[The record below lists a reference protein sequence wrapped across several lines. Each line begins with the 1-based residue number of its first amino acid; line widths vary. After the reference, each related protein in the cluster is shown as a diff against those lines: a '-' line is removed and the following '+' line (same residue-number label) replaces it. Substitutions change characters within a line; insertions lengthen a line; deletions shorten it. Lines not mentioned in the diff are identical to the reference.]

1 MPVGGK
7 LGKAALAANTDTDLY
22 TVPTG
27 LVATANVCFVNRT
40 AAPIAVRLA
49 VRTGAIADA
58 DYLEYGVSIPANGV
72 LERMG
77 IALSAAEIVTV
88 RASAAGV
95 TCRVHGYEEQ
105 VQP

>member
-40 AAPIAVRLA
+40 GAPISVRLA

-58 DYLEYGVSIPANGV
+58 GDVV
-72 LERMG
+72 LVKGSRFMRMERVAD
-77 IALSAAEIVTV
+77 ALAAMHNSAPSKETG
-88 RASAAGV
+88 S
-95 TCRVHGYEEQ
+95 
-105 VQP
+105 